1 MAEIA
6 CYFFDTYA
14 FCELFKGNP
23 GYKPYSKDISIIT
36 TALNLMELHYGM
48 LIESGK
54 EYADLIYDRLK
65 RFCVEVDD
73 EIIKNANLLKAHHK
87 RRNLSYVDCIGY
99 VIAGSRNIRFLTGDK
114 EFSDMDNVEY
124 VK

>member
-1 MAEIA
+1 
-6 CYFFDTYA
+6 
-14 FCELFKGNP
+14 
-23 GYKPYSKDISIIT
+23 
-36 TALNLMELHYGM
+36 M
-48 LIESGK
+48 LLESGR

-73 EIIKNANLLKAHHK
+73 KIIKNANLLKAHHK

-99 VIAGSRNIRFLTGDK
+99 VIAKSRNIRFLTGDK